1 MASFCILCSK
11 KLGFFSAYGEDI
23 FTGDPSKKICDECL
37 KKAETILKKVELKI
51 PFDAEDYDRFTE
63 EGIAYVNEYLEP
75 DGVALGGGA
84 VAVETEKDRELQVG
98 EATIARTFQV
108 DEEET
113 DLVSQKLKGM
123 SEEEIES
130 FLEGL
135 VSDNDTA
142 ENFMN
147 DIKALDDEELEAV
160 VSEQREY
167 FNSAEWAYIMYVY
180 NFRNGAPDE
189 AEESQE
195 IPEIIP
201 ENGEL
206 DAAEVERMKERLKD
220 KTPEEL
226 REILAD
232 ESYTAEAR
240 TAAKEL
246 MSE

>member
-11 KLGFFSAYGEDI
+11 KLGLFSAYGEDI
-23 FTGDPSKKICDECL
+23 FTGDPSKKICNECL

-63 EGIAYVNEYLEP
+63 DGIRYINEYLEP

-84 VAVETEKDRELQVG
+84 VAVETTKPMELEVG
-98 EATIARTFQV
+98 EATIARTFEV

-113 DLVSQKLKGM
+113 ELILEKLKTM
-123 SEEEIES
+123 SEEEIEN

-147 DIKALDDEELEAV
+147 DIKALEDDELQAV

-180 NFRNGAPDE
+180 NFRNGIVTEP
-189 AEESQE
+189 EEV
-195 IPEIIP
+195 PEIVP
-201 ENGEL
+201 EDGEL
-206 DAAEVERMKERLKD
+206 DLAEIGRMKEQLAD
-220 KTPEEL
+220 KTAEEL
-226 REILAD
+226 KEIAAD

-246 MSE
+246 INE

>member
-11 KLGFFSAYGEDI
+11 KLGLFSAYGEDI
-23 FTGDPSKKICDECL
+23 FTGDPSNKICDECL

-63 EGIAYVNEYLEP
+63 DGIAYINEYLEP

-84 VAVETEKDRELQVG
+84 VAVEPTASIKDLEVG
-98 EATIARTFQV
+98 EATISRTFEV

-113 DLVSQKLKGM
+113 RRIVEKLGAM
-123 SEEEIES
+123 SEEEIEA

-147 DIKALDDEELEAV
+147 DIKALEDEELEAV
-160 VSEQREY
+160 YSDQREY
-167 FNSAEWAYIMYVY
+167 FNNAEWAYITYVY
-180 NFRNGAPDE
+180 NFRKGIHT
-189 AEESQE
+189 ESEE
-195 IPEIIP
+195 IPEAILP
-201 ENGEL
+201 EGEL
-206 DAAEVERMKERLKD
+206 DGGEVERMREQLAD
-220 KTPEEL
+220 KTEEEL
-226 REILAD
+226 KAILFD

-246 MSE
+246 INE